1 MGWYVSTANKQ
12 RSAALAMSTAN
23 STSLQEAESKA
34 TGHVATTVG
43 MVTAENADNIEC

>member
-1 MGWYVSTANKQ
+1 MGWVCEHSKQ

-43 MVTAENADNIEC
+43 MVTAENADGIEC